1 MATRKTKSD
10 LEKKL
15 EKIQK
20 QDGGTIKIESIAVI
34 VDETV
39 SRAMSEVLKKDSTLI
54 HELELLSQYIADA
67 KAEIAKLRPDDLK
80 NVYLPSASGELD
92 AIVKATEVATHEIMD
107 ATEVIGQIG
116 DEIGG
121 NHGDTIFDT
130 TMRIYQACGFQDI
143 TGQRINKIVGALK
156 HVEDKVDALT
166 LAFGDG
172 SGKQTKKSPK
182 KQTKKP
188 AKKTVISTA
197 KKSSKKTAK
206 KSTKKPPKKSLG
218 KKSDKKQA
226 VADADLL
233 GGPQLPGDA
242 IKQDEVDALL
252 ASFD

>member
-15 EKIQK
+15 EKLQK
-20 QDGGTIKIESIAVI
+20 QDGGTIKIESIAAI

-39 SRAMSEVLKKDSTLI
+39 SSAISAVLEKDSTLI
-54 HELELLSQYIADA
+54 HELELLGQYIADA
-67 KAEIAKLRPDDLK
+67 KAEIAELRPDDLK
-80 NVYLPSASGELD
+80 NEHLPAASGELD
-92 AIVKATEVATHEIMD
+92 EIVKATEVATHEIMD

-121 NHGDTIFDT
+121 DHGDSIFDT

-143 TGQRINKIVGALK
+143 TGQRINKIVGTLK
-156 HVEDKVDALT
+156 HIEDKVDALA
-166 LAFGDG
+166 LAFGES
-172 SGKQTKKSPK
+172 SGEKTKKTPKKQIKKPAKKAVKTKAKKSPK
-182 KQTKKP
+182 K
-188 AKKTVISTA
+188 TA
-197 KKSSKKTAK
+197 KKPS
-206 KSTKKPPKKSLG
+206 KKSLG
-218 KKSDKKQA
+218 KKSDKKQT